1 MSGLRQA
8 SAEAEL
14 KPLAELL
21 DDIHRR
27 IAGGA
32 TVPPLLCFVFVSCC
46 RVRCDPL
53 DAMLK
58 RVARGANCCPFVL
71 LSMPC
76 HFCLCG
82 YENACSVRRDSASC

>member
-32 TVPPLLCFVFVSCC
+32 TVPPLLFCVCVVLPS
-46 RVRCDPL
+46 PL
-53 DAMLK
+53 RPAG
-58 RVARGANCCPFVL
+58 RHAQARRSWRQL
-71 LSMPC
+71 LP
-76 HFCLCG
+76 LRPTQ
-82 YENACSVRRDSASC
+82 YALPLLLL